1 MVITID
7 GPAGAGKST
16 IARLLAERLN
26 FELLDTGAMYRSVA
40 WACLRKNVDLEDLEA
55 VAQVARGVVVRFEDQ
70 SVYVNG
76 IEATKEIR
84 QPDVTSMASIVASME
99 AVRARL
105 VDLQRMAAE
114 GRNMICDGR
123 DQGTVV
129 FPQATCKFFVTASL
143 EARAERRQAE
153 LAGRETHQSLKET
166 LELLQQRDDRDCN
179 RDIAPLRPA
188 DDAIQI
194 DTSNLTIDE
203 ALEVVLTH
211 SQTAIN
217 KGQ

>member
-1 MVITID
+1 
-7 GPAGAGKST
+7 
-16 IARLLAERLN
+16 
-26 FELLDTGAMYRSVA
+26 
-40 WACLRKNVDLEDLEA
+40 
-55 VAQVARGVVVRFEDQ
+55 
-70 SVYVNG
+70 
-76 IEATKEIR
+76 
-84 QPDVTSMASIVASME
+84 
-99 AVRARL
+99 
-105 VDLQRMAAE
+105 
-114 GRNMICDGR
+114 
-123 DQGTVV
+123 VV

-217 KGQ
+217 KGQLS